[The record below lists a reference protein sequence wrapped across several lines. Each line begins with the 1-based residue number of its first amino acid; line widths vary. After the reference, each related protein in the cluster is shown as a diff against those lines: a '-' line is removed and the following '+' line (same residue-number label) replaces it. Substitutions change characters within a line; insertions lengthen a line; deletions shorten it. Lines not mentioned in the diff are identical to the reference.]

1 MDSQRIIRNR
11 VVATSSLD
19 RDSAYCAV
27 VDWLWPDRIYSS
39 VEQDPLRI
47 FDQGSCRSMTAQ
59 STADEFR
66 TVTLTTPAQY
76 GEAATLYRE
85 VFGYRDPDYGLNP
98 RLLGALVGN
107 GGSVVGVLDAAG
119 RIVAFAYGFCG
130 TDGRG
135 FYHYSQSAVVAA
147 EQQGRGLGRMLKQA
161 QRGVALEHG
170 MTHMRWTYDPIQT
183 RNAHFNLDV
192 LRARG
197 RWFYPDLYGEPCTD
211 RVVVEWDLRG
221 SDQAVPP
228 AEPDVGEAELTEAD
242 WGVPRG
248 KGERR
253 WLALPSDFASLAA
266 TRPDTADQVR
276 RDVRSAFTDL
286 LGKGLVAES
295 CRQRPGGTAVY
306 QFGPAPE
313 PREPEPREP
322 EARGPDARGPEC
334 GEPERGE
341 PEPRREPE
349 PREPDSEERDVRG

>member
-1 MDSQRIIRNR
+1 
-11 VVATSSLD
+11 
-19 RDSAYCAV
+19 
-27 VDWLWPDRIYSS
+27 
-39 VEQDPLRI
+39 
-47 FDQGSCRSMTAQ
+47 MTAQ

-76 GEAATLYRE
+76 AEAATLYRE
-85 VFGYRDPDYGLNP
+85 VFGYRHPDYGLNP

-107 GGSVVGVLDAAG
+107 GGSVVGVLDAAE

-192 LRARG
+192 LGARG
-197 RWFYPDLYGEPCTD
+197 RWFYPDLYGEPGTD

-221 SDQAVPP
+221 GAHAVPPVEPNVAEAAQP
-228 AEPDVGEAELTEAD
+228 AEPDAAEAEPAEGEPAEGEPAEGELTEAE

-248 KGERR
+248 KGERM

-334 GEPERGE
+334 GEPE
-341 PEPRREPE
+341 PRREPE
-349 PREPDSEERDVRG
+349 PREPESEVRDVRR

>member
-1 MDSQRIIRNR
+1 
-11 VVATSSLD
+11 
-19 RDSAYCAV
+19 
-27 VDWLWPDRIYSS
+27 
-39 VEQDPLRI
+39 
-47 FDQGSCRSMTAQ
+47 MTAQ

-85 VFGYRDPDYGLNP
+85 VFDYRDPDYGLNP

-107 GGSVVGVLDAAG
+107 GGSVVGVLDAAE

-161 QRGVALEHG
+161 QRAVALEHG

-197 RWFYPDLYGEPCTD
+197 RWFYPDLYGEPGTD

-221 SDQAVPP
+221 SDHAVPP

-248 KGERR
+248 KGERM

-295 CRQRPGGTAVY
+295 CQQSPGGTAVY

-313 PREPEPREP
+313 PREL
-322 EARGPDARGPEC
+322 C
-334 GEPERGE
+334 NEPERGE

-349 PREPDSEERDVRG
+349 PREPDSGVRDVRR